1 MKDADTIIRELGSL
15 NLSTVRALEYV
26 QSTPQ
31 ETRLIE
37 QIHGLVLA
45 ARTAAPG
52 PVTRPAAKAENA
64 DDYLAVVQ
72 IALAVG
78 YDGQLH
84 TSHRHDAPKH
94 AVIPLAAALR
104 HLVDTIERELRK
116 QVNLT
121 AAELDRF
128 CEPIVQGLVGQDFAA
143 IRLEIER
150 DSRTEQEPKL
160 VVPD

>member
-1 MKDADTIIRELGSL
+1 MKDADTILRELAAI

-31 ETRLIE
+31 ESRLIE

-45 ARTAAPG
+45 ARTATPG
-52 PVTRPAAKAENA
+52 PVMRPAAKAEKA

-84 TSHRHDAPKH
+84 TSHRHDAPRH
-94 AVIPLAAALR
+94 AVVPLAAALR
-104 HLVDTIERELRK
+104 HLVRAIERELRG
-116 QVNLT
+116 QVGLT

-128 CEPIVQGLVGQDFAA
+128 CEPILQGLTGQDFAA
-143 IRLEIER
+143 IRLEVEQA
-150 DSRTEQEPKL
+150 SRTEQEPKL